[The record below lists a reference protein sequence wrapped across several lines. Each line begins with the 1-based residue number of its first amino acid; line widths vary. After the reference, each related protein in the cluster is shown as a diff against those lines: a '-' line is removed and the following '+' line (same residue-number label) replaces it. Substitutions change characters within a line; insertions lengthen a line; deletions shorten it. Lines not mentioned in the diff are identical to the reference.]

1 MRNALRG
8 SAIAGALVGGTL
20 LFGGAAYASAAAPA
34 APADPAGPASAVQ
47 AAEPNGCAK
56 VRHITDNGVQVTNV
70 SCGRVINVQ
79 VVWSTPPYSRI
90 YAIAPGA
97 SRDYYPHFSWQHYE
111 TIRIY

>member
-1 MRNALRG
+1 MRNMLRG
-8 SAIAGALVGGTL
+8 SAIVGALVGGTL
-20 LFGGAAYASAAAPA
+20 LVGGAAHASGA
-34 APADPAGPASAVQ
+34 APADAGGRAVQ

-70 SCGRVINVQ
+70 SCGRTITVQ
-79 VVWSTPPYSRI
+79 VIWSTAPYSRA

-111 TIRIY
+111 TIKIS